1 MIAKVVLN
9 NKEQNID
16 RIFDYAVPESLEGK
30 VFVGMRV
37 KVPFG
42 FRNNLIEG
50 IVVDLAHTSDFE
62 NVKDIRQVI
71 GSEPVCSPKMLKLC
85 MWISKKYFCSIYQAI
100 RLTTPPGM
108 ASGISEKTAKYV
120 SLAID
125 RDTAFEVKEELRSK
139 GAVAR
144 ARIIEALI
152 MNDNIPQAKLIRE
165 RGGSYEAIRGL
176 QKLGYIHVTEE
187 QLIREAY
194 DSDKY
199 EKTTAYTPTEE
210 QKAVIEHL
218 YSAIDNEH
226 KERILLRGVTGSGKT
241 EVFLQAIERVMEKG
255 KNAIMLVPE
264 ISLTPQ
270 MVGRFVGRFG
280 NRVAVIHSAL
290 SQGERFDQWNKI
302 KKGEVR
308 VVVGA
313 RSAIF
318 SPMDNIGII
327 ILDEEHENSYKSET
341 TPRYHAIDVAEKIAD
356 DENAILLLASAT
368 PSVTEYYKAK
378 NNEYTLFEMTKRYN
392 ESAMPRVDIVDM
404 RGELF
409 NNKNHSPISLKLQ
422 WEIKKNLD
430 NGEKTILFLN
440 RRGYSTFVSCRECG
454 EVINCPDCS
463 IAMTYH
469 KKKDSLSCHYCGY
482 TMQNVSECPSCGS
495 KYVRYFGTG
504 TQKIEEELKRLFP
517 NAGVLRMDTDTTSQK
532 GGHERILDEFR
543 KEGADILLGTQMVT
557 KGLDFHEVTL
567 VGVLAADTSLAVDD
581 FRANE
586 RSFSLFTQVCGRA
599 GRGERSGRAVI
610 QTYQPYNATIKYA
623 KTHDY
628 TAFYENEIIQRKRL
642 NYPPFCDII
651 YIMVTGEDETEVSS
665 CTAEI
670 AQRIKEYMSQNSD
683 IYSILG
689 PGAAPIEKIRNN
701 YRYRILIKCKSQG
714 GVEKLLR
721 EIYENHE
728 KSQKKV
734 FLSIDTNPVNMF

>member
-16 RIFDYAVPESLEGK
+16 RIFDYEVPEALIHRLS
-30 VFVGMRV
+30 VGMRV

-42 FRNNLIEG
+42 FRNNFVEG
-50 IVVDLAHTSDFE
+50 IVVELAQTTEF
-62 NVKDIRQVI
+62 KALKPIRQIV
-71 GSEPVCSPKMLKLC
+71 GSEPVCSHRMLKLC
-85 MWISKKYFCSIYQAI
+85 LWISEKYFCSLYQAI

-108 ASGISEKTAKYV
+108 TSGMEEKTAKFV

-125 RDTAFEVKEELRSK
+125 RDTAFTVKEEFRAK

-144 ARIIEALI
+144 ARVIEALI
-152 MNDNIPQAKLIRE
+152 MNDNIPLARLVRE
-165 RGGSYEAIRGL
+165 RGGSYDAVRAL
-176 QKLGYIHVTEE
+176 QSMGYITVESR
-187 QLIREAY
+187 QIVREAY
-194 DSDKY
+194 DEAKY

-210 QKAVIEHL
+210 QKTVIEHL
-218 YSAIDNEH
+218 YNAIEKGD

-270 MVGRFVGRFG
+270 MVQRFVGRFG

-290 SQGERFDQWNKI
+290 STGERFDQWNKI

-318 SPMDNIGII
+318 SPMENIGII

-341 TPRYHAIDVAEKIAD
+341 TPRYHAIDVAEKITE
-356 DENAILLLASAT
+356 DENSILLLASAT

-378 NNEYTLFEMTKRYN
+378 CGDYKLFEMTKRYN
-392 ESAMPRVDIVDM
+392 ESAMPEVNIVDM

-409 NNKNHSPISLKLQ
+409 NNKNRSPLSLKLQ
-422 WEIKKNLD
+422 AEIRKNLD

-469 KKKDSLSCHYCGY
+469 KRKDSLSCHYCGY
-482 TMQNVSECPSCGS
+482 TIKNVNECPACGS
-495 KYVRYFGTG
+495 KYVKYFGTG
-504 TQKIEEELKRLFP
+504 TQRIEEELKSLFP
-517 NAGVLRMDTDTTSQK
+517 DAGVLRMDTDTTSQK
-532 GGHERILDEFR
+532 GGHEKILDEFR

-599 GRGERSGRAVI
+599 GRGNRTGRAII
-610 QTYQPYNATIKYA
+610 QTYQPFNTTIKYA

-628 TAFYENEIIQRKRL
+628 TTFYENEIIQRKRL

-651 YIMVTGEDETEVSS
+651 YIMVTGEDEAEVSV
-665 CTAEI
+665 CTEEI
-670 AQRIKEYMSQNSD
+670 AGEIKKYMHSNDHILSV
-683 IYSILG
+683 LG
-689 PGAAPIEKIRNN
+689 PGPAPIEKIRNN
-701 YRYRILIKCKSQG
+701 YRYRILLKCKSRDSVHG
-714 GVEKLLR
+714 LLR

-728 KSQKKV
+728 RSRKKV

>member
-16 RIFDYAVPESLEGK
+16 RIFDYRVPEDLKPGL
-30 VFVGMRV
+30 FVGMRV

-42 FRNNLIEG
+42 FRNNTVEG
-50 IVVDLAHTSDFE
+50 IVVELAQKSEFKE
-62 NVKDIRQVI
+62 LKPIKQII
-71 GSEPVCSPKMLKLC
+71 GREPVCSQKMLKLC
-85 MWISKKYFCSIYQAI
+85 LWISEKYFCSLYQAI

-108 ASGISEKTAKYV
+108 ATGVDEKTAKFV
-120 SLAID
+120 SLSVD
-125 RDTAFEVKEELRSK
+125 RETAFTVKEELRAK

-144 ARIIEALI
+144 ARVIEALI
-152 MNDNIPQAKLIRE
+152 MNDNIPLAKLIKE
-165 RGGSYEAIRGL
+165 RGGSYDAVRGL
-176 QKLGYIHVTEE
+176 QKLGYITVET
-187 QLIREAY
+187 QQVVRKAY
-194 DSDKY
+194 DEAKY
-199 EKTTAYTPTEE
+199 EKTTPYTPTPE
-210 QKAVIEHL
+210 QKTVIEYL
-218 YSAIDNEH
+218 CKAIEAEE

-270 MVGRFVGRFG
+270 MVNRFVGRFG

-290 SQGERFDQWNKI
+290 SDGERFDQWNKI

-318 SPMDNIGII
+318 SPIENIGMI

-341 TPRYHAIDVAEKIAD
+341 TPRYHAIDVAEKITD

-378 NNEYTLFEMTKRYN
+378 TGDYTLFEMTKRYN
-392 ESAMPRVDIVDM
+392 ESAMPEVSIVDM
-404 RGELF
+404 RGEIF
-409 NNKNHSPISLKLQ
+409 NNKNRSPLSLKLQ
-422 WEIKKNLD
+422 AEIRKNLD
-430 NGEKTILFLN
+430 RGEKTILFLN

-482 TMQNVSECPSCGS
+482 TIKNVTECPSCGS
-495 KYVRYFGTG
+495 KYVKYFGTG

-517 NAGVLRMDTDTTSQK
+517 DAGVLRMDTDTTSQK
-532 GGHERILDEFR
+532 GGHEKILDEFR

-599 GRGERSGRAVI
+599 GRGERMGRAII
-610 QTYQPYNATIKYA
+610 QTYQPFNTTIKYA
-623 KTHDY
+623 KKHDY
-628 TAFYENEIIQRKRL
+628 IAFYENEIIQRKRL

-651 YIMVTGEDETEVSS
+651 YIMLTGEEQTEVSACS
-665 CTAEI
+665 EEI
-670 AQRIKEYMSQNSD
+670 ADEIKIYMKDSD
-683 IYSILG
+683 DILSVVG
-689 PGAAPIEKIRNN
+689 PGPAPIEKIRNN
-701 YRYRILIKCKSQG
+701 YRYRILIKCKSEAG
-714 GVEKLLR
+714 IHKLLNK
-721 EIYENHE
+721 IYESCE
-728 KSQKKV
+728 KSRKKV

>member
-1 MIAKVVLN
+1 MIASVVLN
-9 NKEQNID
+9 NKKQNIGQTFYY
-16 RIFDYAVPESLEGK
+16 RIPEYLADK
-30 VFVGMRV
+30 VSVGTCV

-42 FRNNLIEG
+42 FRNNLVEA
-50 IVVDLAHTSDFE
+50 IVVKIDEVCKYDKIKE
-62 NVKDIRQVI
+62 IKQIV
-71 GSEPVCSPKMLKLC
+71 GSEPVCTPDALELC
-85 MWISKKYFCSIYQAI
+85 LWISKRYFCTPYQAI
-100 RLTTPPGM
+100 KLATPPGM
-108 ASGISEKTAKYV
+108 TAGVSEKTAKYV

-125 RDTAFEVKEELRSK
+125 RDEAFAVKDELRLK
-139 GAVAR
+139 NAVAR
-144 ARIIEALI
+144 ARILEALI
-152 MNDNIPQAKLIRE
+152 MNDSMPLAKLVKE
-165 RGGSYEAIRGL
+165 HGGSYEAVRGL
-176 QKLGYIHVTEE
+176 QKLGFISVDEE
-187 QLIREAY
+187 QIVREAY
-194 DSDKY
+194 NEEKY
-199 EKTTAYTPTEE
+199 EKTTAYEPTDE
-210 QKAVIEHL
+210 QKKVIDYL
-218 YSAIDNEH
+218 YNAIDNT
-226 KERILLRGVTGSGKT
+226 KKKKILLRGVTGSGKT

-290 SQGERFDQWNKI
+290 SAGERFDQWNKI

-318 SPMDNIGII
+318 SPMENIGII

-341 TPRYHAIDVAEKIAD
+341 APRYHAIEVAEKIAD
-356 DENAILLLASAT
+356 REDAILLLASAT

-422 WEIKKNLD
+422 AEIKKNLE
-430 NGEKTILFLN
+430 NNEKTILFLN

-482 TMQNVSECPSCGS
+482 TMQNVSSCPSCGS

-517 NAGVLRMDTDTTSQK
+517 NAGILRMDTDTTSQK

-599 GRGERSGRAVI
+599 GRGDREGRAVI
-610 QTYQPYNATIKYA
+610 QTYQPYNTTIKYA

-651 YIMVTGEDETEVSS
+651 CIMVTGEDEGDVSS
-665 CTAEI
+665 TTSQI
-670 AQRIKEYMSQNSD
+670 ADSIKVYMKHNTD

-689 PGAAPIEKIRNN
+689 PGSAPIEKIRNN
-701 YRYRILIKCKSQG
+701 YRYRILLKTKPSESVQDI
-714 GVEKLLR
+714 LR
-721 EIYENHE
+721 EIYDTHE
-728 KSQKKV
+728 KSHKKV